1 MVCALGTG
9 LAQSAAFPNHSNP
22 DSMRLLHTPSGRLW
36 TASLFY
42 IPAAFV
48 AGDHAER
55 GTADRAEHGAACPA
69 VLRFESQD
77 LVLDLFDWPDDWML
91 LPDDELRALVRRAH
105 LAVFAPTPTRRA
117 NELRSSPGAPSP
129 GLMTDYPR
137 PYSVLRHYSV

>member
-1 MVCALGTG
+1 
-9 LAQSAAFPNHSNP
+9 
-22 DSMRLLHTPSGRLW
+22 MRLLNTPSGRLW

-48 AGDHAER
+48 ASDHAEC
-55 GTADRAEHGAACPA
+55 GTAVRAEHGAACPA

-91 LPDDELRALVRRAH
+91 LSDDELGALVRRAK
-105 LAVFAPTPTRRA
+105 LAVFAPTSTRSTS
-117 NELRSSPGAPSP
+117 EVRSSRGAPSA